1 MAIFNPDLVSDNLT
15 DRTELARII
24 AEFVDGDTS
33 QPEFPAHRDAWLS
46 DLALRNLEGAVGQTG
61 SRWVALENIY
71 RQALELVKSRSGY
84 ALVLLSRLYAER
96 CKDKVV
102 DGVPTNWELVREF
115 IEDADERIAALDND
129 NRKKRLESLSDFHHG
144 IIARYIGDYNRA
156 IQEQAKVAEK
166 CEEMDDYVGAS
177 IARLVEAV
185 EMMHKA
191 IAEGSDAS
199 PLHKLLQKAA
209 LQVVEYCTGD
219 NNTQKTWKYCRA
231 PMHVLQAAIWDLR
244 KLPLSDE
251 EYWVHL
257 ITDEFSRVDPGQYE
271 TYQPVI
277 VSINAGLALLRGHRV
292 EAYRLANEV
301 ETTMRDRARP
311 EAWTTARFVLAVLA
325 ADEHLQMILDGGGYV
340 HHLRGLAARVLK
352 GETRQ
357 WCTIHADRAPLA
369 KSA

>member
-1 MAIFNPDLVSDNLT
+1 MVVFNPELVSGIHADHGALAHMIADYVDN
-15 DRTELARII
+15 DM
-24 AEFVDGDTS
+24 S

-71 RQALELVKSRSGY
+71 RQALDLVKSRSGY

-156 IQEQAKVAEK
+156 IQEQVKVAEK
-166 CEEMDDYVGAS
+166 CEAMGDYVGAS
-177 IARLVEAV
+177 IARLLEAV
-185 EMMHKA
+185 ERMHQA
-191 IAEGSDAS
+191 ISDGTDAA
-199 PLHKLLQKAA
+199 PLHEPLQKAA
-209 LQVVEYCTGD
+209 LQVVEYCTEG
-219 NNTQKTWKYCRA
+219 NNTQNTWKYCRA

-251 EYWVHL
+251 EYWMHL

-292 EAYRLANEV
+292 EAYRFANEV

-325 ADEHLQMILDGGGYV
+325 ADEHLQMILDGGGYM

-357 WCTIHADRAPLA
+357 WCTIHADYVPFA